1 MLVYVVYKVSSSIRF
16 GSTVALTS
24 MVVKW
29 FGKEVDDE
37 DEDEGEGE
45 DWVSE

>member
-1 MLVYVVYKVSSSIRF
+1 M
-16 GSTVALTS
+16 ALTP
-24 MVVKW
+24 MVAKW

-45 DWVSE
+45 DRASE